1 MVRKRKS
8 KSLGSISGVEGQSA
22 PSKTGTGDKAWAP
35 GPAQRGKR
43 KKPSEPSK
51 PHIPSEYNVAP
62 IPPNFLDP
70 DQVIYDER
78 AVEEAFEDGVRRGEE
93 VLRYAPRFFIPLSL
107 DDLPTPTHNKAVKA
121 QKEQEWDQRK
131 PAAATP
137 FTCIITDD
145 SGKTILAYL
154 GRRLITENPDIS
166 PKPIS
171 ELYEGRTNKDLVT
184 IRKQGELEVVSDGL
198 SVDEQLEYLKGLQYL
213 SGHIQPTPLKKT
225 DLVNGLGQH
234 ISTTA
239 GICRVILEGSDLCIE
254 RDLKTPKKQP
264 SDAHERVE
272 HMMQFYT
279 LTARVAAIF
288 AGLFKALFPEE
299 YVKYKAAFDA
309 GSWIPHD
316 PGPWLGR
323 VIVWKLQVQ
332 LHWDGGDGGPTLTC
346 PMGYF
351 NGGEMEFPDL
361 NTILQ

>member
-1 MVRKRKS
+1 MSSSSTSRGCNIYLVTFNLVCQIEIVATI
-8 KSLGSISGVEGQSA
+8 SLGTNLIHTSIA
-22 PSKTGTGDKAWAP
+22 TL
-35 GPAQRGKR
+35 PA
-43 KKPSEPSK
+43 
-51 PHIPSEYNVAP
+51 
-62 IPPNFLDP
+62 
-70 DQVIYDER
+70 
-78 AVEEAFEDGVRRGEE
+78 
-93 VLRYAPRFFIPLSL
+93 
-107 DDLPTPTHNKAVKA
+107 
-121 QKEQEWDQRK
+121 
-131 PAAATP
+131 
-137 FTCIITDD
+137 
-145 SGKTILAYL
+145 
-154 GRRLITENPDIS
+154 
-166 PKPIS
+166 
-171 ELYEGRTNKDLVT
+171 
-184 IRKQGELEVVSDGL
+184 
-198 SVDEQLEYLKGLQYL
+198 
-213 SGHIQPTPLKKT
+213 PLKKT